1 MEKKKEMNET
11 EKYIYSEGFIDYLMG
26 NGFSKEVAEKY
37 REDFYYIDWV
47 YDHCGYID
55 FDSNVPFMEQVS
67 KHFLMMDADP
77 NAIAEFFSNEHYS
90 KYNDKN
96 KWLEVIKEI
105 QEKEVL

>member
-1 MEKKKEMNET
+1 
-11 EKYIYSEGFIDYLMG
+11 
-26 NGFSKEVAEKY
+26 
-37 REDFYYIDWV
+37 
-47 YDHCGYID
+47 
-55 FDSNVPFMEQVS
+55 MEQVS